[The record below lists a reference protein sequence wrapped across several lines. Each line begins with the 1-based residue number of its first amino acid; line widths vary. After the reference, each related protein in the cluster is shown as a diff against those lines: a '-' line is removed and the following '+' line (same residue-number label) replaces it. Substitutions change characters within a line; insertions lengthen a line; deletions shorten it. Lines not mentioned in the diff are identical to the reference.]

1 MKAKK
6 AAFLLVALI
15 MVLSLFTGP
24 LYAEAQLGNPD
35 VTSQGVSDDKV
46 KIGTI
51 SLVSGVYAYIG
62 QPAYD
67 GFRAAIARLNA
78 QGGVEGRQVEIIA
91 YDDQYDAATGKA
103 TIERF
108 VEQDKVFLLGSL
120 WGNIVEPSLD
130 YLKEKN
136 IPIVNIATGLDV
148 VYEAVNPESNLF
160 QIQPANQTDAR
171 YLIARVLHESFF
183 GPEKNEK
190 LPADAKIAVVHGIDS
205 ASLSNL
211 EHLVAFAT
219 EAGAVDRLVT
229 EAVTRD
235 TYPSAIQKFKN
246 ADCKVVIFMGI
257 DATTWISAMDDAMYE
272 VPVVFSYGAS
282 TLQSFV
288 PDTYK
293 PTRPC
298 YATVWADYGSQG
310 GQDMLDDM
318 MDALTYVTDIPEA
331 TRLSYR
337 DNNYCVAGYAYGIT
351 IVKAFE
357 RYNENPGVYGLNW
370 DDFGKVMELEPFE
383 LGGIT
388 FEYMNGKRMG
398 VDVMAFLEYVAD
410 PVAGTEEMISLFPF
424 ESLETVKSK

>member
-6 AAFLLVALI
+6 VLILAVAVL
-15 MVLSLFTGP
+15 MMLSLSLAQVF
-24 LYAEAQLGNPD
+24 AEAAGSPD
-35 VTSQGVSDDKV
+35 VVSQGVTDDTI

-67 GFRAAIARLNA
+67 GFRAAIARFNA
-78 QGGVEGRQVEIIA
+78 QGGVDGRKIEILA

-103 TIERF
+103 TIERM
-108 VEQDKVFLLGSL
+108 VEQDKVFLLGGL
-120 WGNIVEPSLD
+120 YGNIVEPSLD
-130 YLKEKN
+130 YIKEKG
-136 IPIVNIATGLDV
+136 IPVINIASGLDV
-148 VYEAVNPESNLF
+148 VYDANNPESRLF

-171 YLIARVLHESFF
+171 YLIARVLHESIF
-183 GPEKNEK
+183 GPDKNQK
-190 LPADAKIAVVHGIDS
+190 LPDDAKIAVVHGIDS

-219 EAGAVDRLVT
+219 EAGAADRLVM

-257 DATTWISAMDDAMYE
+257 DATVWISAMDDAMYE

-298 YATVWADYGSQG
+298 YATVWADYGTQG
-310 GQDMLDDM
+310 GQEMLDDM
-318 MDALTYVTDIPEA
+318 EDALTYLDDLPEA

-351 IVKAFE
+351 VVKAFE
-357 RYNENPGVYGLNW
+357 RYNQNPGVYGLNW
-370 DDFGKVMELEPFE
+370 EDFAKVMELEPFN

-398 VDVMAFLEYVAD
+398 VDVMAFLEYVGD
-410 PVAGTEEMISLFPF
+410 PNAGTEEMISLFPF
-424 ESLETVKSK
+424 ESLDVVKSK

>member
-6 AAFLLVALI
+6 AAFLIVALM
-15 MVLSLFTGP
+15 MVLSLATGP
-24 LYAEAQLGNPD
+24 LHAEVSVGNPD
-35 VTSQGVSDDKV
+35 LTSQGVTDDTV

-51 SLVSGVYAYIG
+51 SLISGVYAFIG

-67 GFRAAIARLNA
+67 GFRAAIARFNA
-78 QGGVEGRQVEIIA
+78 QGGVLGRQVEIVA

-108 VEQDKVFLLGSL
+108 VEQDKVFLLSSL
-120 WGNIVEPSLD
+120 FGNIVEPSLD

-136 IPIVNIATGLDV
+136 IPVINIASGLDV
-148 VYEAVNPESNLF
+148 VYDANNPESNIF
-160 QIQPANQTDAR
+160 QVQPANQTDAR
-171 YLIARVLHESFF
+171 YLIARVLHESIF
-183 GPEKNEK
+183 GPDKNEK
-190 LPADAKIAVVHGIDS
+190 LPGDAKIGVVHGIDS
-205 ASLSNL
+205 ASLSNM

-219 EAGAVDRLVT
+219 EAGAADRLVT

-246 ADCKVVIFMGI
+246 ADVKVIIFMGI
-257 DATTWISAMDDAMYE
+257 DATTWISAMDDAMFE

-288 PDTYK
+288 PDTYL
-293 PTRPC
+293 PTRPT
-298 YATVWADYGSQG
+298 YATVWADYGTEG
-310 GQDMLDDM
+310 GQRMLDDM
-318 MDALTYVTDIPEA
+318 MDALTYLTDIPEA

-337 DNNYCVAGYAYGIT
+337 DNNYCVAGYSYGMT
-351 IVKAFE
+351 VVKAFQ

-370 DDFGKVMELEPFE
+370 DDFGKVMELAPFE

-398 VDVMAFLEYVAD
+398 VDVMAFVEYVAD
-410 PVAGTEEMISLFPF
+410 PDAGTEELIALFPF
-424 ESLETVKSK
+424 ESLEVVKSK